1 MWGQAPF
8 FANLFSFRL
17 VYVVQYYSMEL
28 YEEIVANREIG
39 ARRLVAEYGDR
50 LFGASLV
57 LCHDR
62 QAAEDLVFRTFEQV
76 VEKISLYDPKQS
88 FYNWCYTILLN
99 YFRSDCRKMKAVVA
113 DEESWVEEHAQAARP
128 DAPDHGERIGAEDL
142 RTAVD
147 SLPPKLR
154 ETVVLHYY
162 DDKSIE
168 EMSRITSS
176 PIGTVKWRLNK
187 ARMLLKRALNAHLSI
202 TKSRGGG

>member
-1 MWGQAPF
+1 
-8 FANLFSFRL
+8 
-17 VYVVQYYSMEL
+17 MEL

-50 LFGASLV
+50 LYGASV
-57 LCHDR
+57 ALCRDTHT
-62 QAAEDLVFRTFEQV
+62 AEDLVFRTFEQV
-76 VEKISLYDPKQS
+76 IERISLYNPKLS

-99 YFRSDCRKMKAVVA
+99 FFRTDCRKMKAAVA
-113 DEESWVEEHAQAARP
+113 EDESWVEEHARAVA
-128 DAPDHGERIGAEDL
+128 DADRSNCEKISAEDL

-147 SLPPKLR
+147 GLSPTLR

-162 DDKSIE
+162 DDKSVE
-168 EMSRITSS
+168 EMARIMSA